1 MKKLGIAIIGCGNIA
16 PAHLEGYARLSQIC
30 EVRALCDLYTDK
42 ATRLAKRFD
51 LEGCTITADYHD
63 LLDRSDIDVVS
74 LCLPPSVH
82 CQGAVGFLGAGKH
95 VIVEKPMATTLED
108 ADALISACR
117 KAGVICSSKEG
128 SVRYQPATARAKEL
142 IDAGAIGEVMATQV
156 FGAANKPDSY
166 WTGGYS
172 GRVQTTW
179 RKSKMES
186 GGGILL
192 MNYIYDIY
200 RLRYLTG
207 LEVTRV
213 YAEFDTYRTQVEVE
227 DFIAVTLRYTNGA
240 LGTFMAGSCAPGAS
254 KSGMR
259 GTRAVGNRIFGT
271 AGQIV
276 FEDSGLL
283 VYTDNDV
290 AGLTKGDWTELP
302 FSESFAD
309 QSYVTYF
316 DRFSEAIAE
325 GAPVDIP
332 CEEGRK
338 DLEVFLAAYRSG
350 ETYLPVALPMTVGQE
365 RNTLFWGE

>member
-1 MKKLGIAIIGCGNIA
+1 LERCARAEAIAGMDPVQHIAASYQAQFEIPCSTSPDDVLGNSEVDAVIISTPHNTHAALGIQAA
-16 PAHLEGYARLSQIC
+16 E
-30 EVRALCDLYTDK
+30 
-42 ATRLAKRFD
+42 
-51 LEGCTITADYHD
+51 
-63 LLDRSDIDVVS
+63 
-74 LCLPPSVH
+74 
-82 CQGAVGFLGAGKH
+82 AGKH

-108 ADALISACR
+108 ADRLIAACR
-117 KAGVICSSKEG
+117 KAGVVCSSKEG
-128 SVRYQPATARAKEL
+128 SVRYQPATARARQL
-142 IDAGAIGEVMATQV
+142 IEAGAIGEVMATQV

-179 RKSKMES
+179 RKSKIES

-213 YAEFDTYRTQVEVE
+213 FAEFDTYRTPVEVE
-227 DFIAVTLRYTNGA
+227 DFIAVTLRYNNGA

-254 KSGMR
+254 KSGIR
-259 GTRAVGNRIFGT
+259 GTRAAGNRIFGT

-276 FEDSGLL
+276 FEDECLL

-290 AGLTKGDWTELP
+290 EGLVKGDWTELP
-302 FSESFAD
+302 FTESLGD

-316 DRFSEAIAE
+316 DRFAEAVAN
-325 GAPVDIP
+325 GTPVDIP

-350 ETYLPVALPMTVGQE
+350 ETQMPMSLPMGL
-365 RNTLFWGE
+365 R